1 MNIKMQCCGL
11 ILLAVIFFFYTR
23 QKKINLNTEK
33 AFMRIF
39 FVITLGLTLDI
50 LSLIA
55 LYYKDN
61 LPVVLVDIICK
72 AYISTLVLTALNG
85 VLYVLSDIYSQS
97 QAYQRRVYIYSA
109 IAGMGIL
116 LIFLLPIYKNCDNPE
131 DTYTYGPATVVTYLF
146 CLTFFGIMAYFI
158 FRRKSRMNP
167 KRWEAVLAW
176 IVLWLGA
183 AVIQLCFRNI
193 LLVGYSGAISIMIIY
208 LKLENPET
216 NLDRQSGLFNLN
228 ALLQYMKQQFS
239 KGEDF
244 ALLIISFPATL
255 IHSNPEEEEAI
266 RMEILHYIGEL
277 PDTIAFRGAEEE
289 ILLVF
294 QNQQQ
299 AEAMEV
305 RLDDRFEEGWGKN
318 KSIIIHP
325 DWMLIPSVKDVHQA
339 EDILPYLQ
347 YAKQNSMDFAESG
360 RVLLDQDM
368 TNRMYE
374 ERLIEQLL
382 ADAIKND
389 WIEVYYQPIY
399 SVKERQFVSA
409 EALIRIIDED
419 GTIIPPETFIEI
431 AEKNGMILK
440 LGEMVFKKVCQFISQ
455 NHPERLGIHYI
466 EINLSV
472 VQCSYEHLAD
482 SFIEIMEWYH
492 IDPGMIN
499 LEITES
505 GSVGTTKTLL
515 ENMNKLIEY
524 GVKFSLDDFGTGH
537 SNLNYIVDM
546 PVDIVKFDRS
556 MIVSYFDNGKA
567 KYVMDAAMHMIHGME
582 LQIVSEGIET
592 KEQLDTMEELGISY
606 IQGYYFSKPVSSD
619 AFLSF
624 LEEKNDDLAGDG
636 KDEREG

>member
-11 ILLAVIFFFYTR
+11 ILLAVVFFFYNR

-39 FVITLGLTLDI
+39 LVITLGLTLDI
-50 LSLIA
+50 LSLVA
-55 LYYKDN
+55 LFYSDRIPE
-61 LPVVLVDIICK
+61 LLVDLICK
-72 AYISTLVLTALNG
+72 FYLSSLMLVALNG
-85 VLYVLSDIYSQS
+85 VLYVLTDIYNQS
-97 QAYQRRVYIYSA
+97 QQYKRRVYIYSG
-109 IAGMGIL
+109 IVGIGIL
-116 LIFLLPIYKNCDNPE
+116 LIFILPIYKNLEHPGNA
-131 DTYTYGPATVVTYLF
+131 YTYGPSVMTTYLF
-146 CLTFFGIMAYFI
+146 CLSLFVIMTYLI
-158 FRRKSRMNP
+158 CRMKSKMNP
-167 KRWEAVLAW
+167 KRWEAVLTW
-176 IVLWLGA
+176 IVLWVGA
-183 AVIQLCFRNI
+183 AVVQFFNNHI
-193 LLVGYSGAISIMIIY
+193 LLVGYAGAISIMVIY

-216 NLDRQSGLFNLN
+216 NLDRQSGLFNQN

-244 ALLIISFPATL
+244 ALLIMTFPASL
-255 IHSNPEEEEAI
+255 IHGNLEEEQSI
-266 RMEILHYIGEL
+266 RMEILQYIASI
-277 PDTIAFRGAEEE
+277 PDAIAFKGSEEE

-294 QNQQQ
+294 QNQEQ
-299 AEAMEV
+299 ATKVEAQ
-305 RLDDRFEEGWGKN
+305 LDDRFDEGWGRS
-318 KSIIIHP
+318 KSMIIHP
-325 DWMLIPSVKDVHQA
+325 EWMLIPSVSDVHQA
-339 EDILPYLQ
+339 EDIFPYLQ

-360 RVLLDQDM
+360 RILLDKDM

-382 ADAIKND
+382 VDAIQND
-389 WIEVYYQPIY
+389 WVEVYYQPIY
-399 SVKERQFVSA
+399 SIKEKRFVSA
-409 EALIRIIDED
+409 EALIRIVEED
-419 GTIIPPETFIEI
+419 GTIVPPDTFIGI

-440 LGEMVFKKVCQFISQ
+440 LGEIVFKKVCQFISQ
-455 NHPERLGIHYI
+455 NHPEELGIRYI

-492 IDPGMIN
+492 INPAMIN

-592 KEQLDTMEELGISY
+592 KEQLETMEQLGISY

-619 AFLSF
+619 NFLSF
-624 LEEKNDDLAGDG
+624 IEENNEDEVIVAGD
-636 KDEREG
+636 

>member
-11 ILLAVIFFFYTR
+11 ILLAVVFFFYNR
-23 QKKINLNTEK
+23 QKKMNLNTEK

-39 FVITLGLTLDI
+39 LVITLGLTLDI
-50 LSLIA
+50 LSLVA
-55 LYYKDN
+55 LFYSDRIPELLVN
-61 LPVVLVDIICK
+61 LICK
-72 AYISTLVLTALNG
+72 AYLSSLVLVALNG
-85 VLYVLSDIYSQS
+85 VLYVLTDIYNQS
-97 QAYQRRVYIYSA
+97 QQYKRRVYIYSG
-109 IAGMGIL
+109 IVGIGIL
-116 LIFLLPIYKNCDNPE
+116 LIFILPIYKNLEHPGN
-131 DTYTYGPATVVTYLF
+131 TYTYGPSVMTTYLF
-146 CLTFFGIMAYFI
+146 CLSLFVIMTYLI
-158 FRRKSRMNP
+158 CRMKSRMNP
-167 KRWEAVLAW
+167 KRWEAVLTW
-176 IVLWLGA
+176 IVLWVGA
-183 AVIQLCFRNI
+183 AVVQFFNNHI
-193 LLVGYSGAISIMIIY
+193 LLVGYAGAISIMVIY

-216 NLDRQSGLFNLN
+216 NLDRQSGLFNQN
-228 ALLQYMKQQFS
+228 ALLQYMKQQFG

-244 ALLIISFPATL
+244 ALLIMTFPASL
-255 IHSNPEEEEAI
+255 IHGNLEEEQAI
-266 RMEILHYIGEL
+266 RMEILQYIAGI
-277 PDTIAFRGAEEE
+277 PDAIAFKGSEEE

-294 QNQQQ
+294 QDQEQ
-299 AEAMEV
+299 ATKVEAQ
-305 RLDDRFEEGWGKN
+305 LDDRFDEGWGRN
-318 KSIIIHP
+318 KSVIIHP
-325 DWMLIPSVKDVHQA
+325 EWMLIPSVSDVHQA
-339 EDILPYLQ
+339 EDIFPYLQ

-360 RVLLDQDM
+360 RILLDKDM

-382 ADAIKND
+382 ADAIQND
-389 WIEVYYQPIY
+389 WVEVYYQPIY
-399 SVKERQFVSA
+399 SIKEKRFVSA
-409 EALIRIIDED
+409 EALIRIVEED
-419 GTIIPPETFIEI
+419 GTIVPPDTFIGI

-440 LGEMVFKKVCQFISQ
+440 LGEIVFKKVCQFISQ
-455 NHPERLGIHYI
+455 NHPEELGIRYI

-492 IDPGMIN
+492 INPAMIN

-592 KEQLDTMEELGISY
+592 KEQLETMEQLGISY

-619 AFLSF
+619 NFLSF
-624 LEEKNDDLAGDG
+624 IEENNEDEVIVAGD
-636 KDEREG
+636 

>member
-11 ILLAVIFFFYTR
+11 ILLAVIFFFYSR

-39 FVITLGLTLDI
+39 LVITLGLTLDI
-50 LSLIA
+50 LSIVA
-55 LYYKDN
+55 LFLFDLNRIPELLTDIVCKSY
-61 LPVVLVDIICK
+61 LSSLVLV
-72 AYISTLVLTALNG
+72 ALNG
-85 VLYVLSDIYSQS
+85 VFYVLTDIYSQS
-97 QAYQRRVYIYSA
+97 QMYKRRVYIYSG
-109 IAGMGIL
+109 IAGIGIL
-116 LIFLLPIYKNCDNPE
+116 LIFILPIYKNLE
-131 DTYTYGPATVVTYLF
+131 DPGNAYTYGPSVMVTYLF
-146 CLTFFGIMAYFI
+146 CLSFFGIMTYLI
-158 FRRKSRMNP
+158 CRMKSKMNP
-167 KRWEAVLAW
+167 KRWEAVLSW

-183 AVIQLCFRNI
+183 AFIQFFNNHI
-193 LLVGYSGAISIMIIY
+193 LLVGYAGAISIMIIY

-216 NLDRQSGLFNLN
+216 NLDRKTGLFNQN

-239 KGEDF
+239 KEEDF
-244 ALLIISFPATL
+244 ALLIISFPSSL
-255 IHSNPEEEEAI
+255 IHSNPEEEEELQ
-266 RMEILHYIGEL
+266 MEILQYIANL
-277 PDTIAFRGAEEE
+277 PDTIAFKGTEEE

-294 QNQQQ
+294 QNQEQ
-299 AEAMEV
+299 AAKIEEQ
-305 RLDDRFEEGWGKN
+305 LDDRFDEGWGRN

-325 DWMLIPSVKDVHQA
+325 EWMLIPSVSDVHQA

-360 RVLLDQDM
+360 RVLLNQDM
-368 TNRMYE
+368 SNRMYE
-374 ERLIEQLL
+374 ERLIEHLL
-382 ADAIKND
+382 ADAIQND

-399 SVKERQFVSA
+399 SIKERQFVSA
-409 EALIRIIDED
+409 EALIRIVEED
-419 GTIIPPETFIEI
+419 GTVVPPDTFIDI

-440 LGEMVFKKVCQFISQ
+440 LGEIVFKKVCQFISQ
-455 NHPERLGIHYI
+455 NHPEELGIHYI

-492 IDPGMIN
+492 IDPAMIN

-515 ENMNKLIEY
+515 ENMNKLIAY

-592 KEQLDTMEELGISY
+592 KEQLDTMEQLGISY
-606 IQGYYFSKPVSSD
+606 IQGYYFSKPISSND
-619 AFLSF
+619 FLSF
-624 LEEKNDDLAGDG
+624 LEKNNEDEIIIAGDL
-636 KDEREG
+636 

>member
-11 ILLAVIFFFYTR
+11 ILLAVILFFYNR

-39 FVITLGLTLDI
+39 IVITFGLTLDI
-50 LSLIA
+50 LSVVA
-55 LYYKDN
+55 LN
-61 LPVVLVDIICK
+61 FMEVLPELLVDLICK
-72 AYISTLVLTALNG
+72 SYISTLVLVALNG
-85 VLYVLSDIYSQS
+85 VLYVLTDIYNQS
-97 QAYQRRVYIYSA
+97 EQYKKRLYIYSSM
-109 IAGMGIL
+109 AGIGIL
-116 LIFLLPIYKNCDNPE
+116 LIYILPIEKNMEGMNY
-131 DTYTYGPATVVTYLF
+131 TYTSGPSVLTTYIFCMTFFAIMTYLT
-146 CLTFFGIMAYFI
+146 LTQ
-158 FRRKSRMNP
+158 KSKMNP
-167 KRWEAVLAW
+167 KRREAVLAW
-176 IVLWLGA
+176 IVLWLVSA
-183 AVIQLCFRNI
+183 ATQFFNNKI
-193 LLVGYSGAISIMIIY
+193 LLVGYAGAISIMIIY

-216 NLDRQSGLFNLN
+216 NLDRKSGLFNQT
-228 ALLQYMKQQFS
+228 ALLQYMKQQFG
-239 KGEDF
+239 KGEEF
-244 ALLIISFPATL
+244 ALLVMNLPASL
-255 IHSNPEEEEAI
+255 SHSSPEEEEEI
-266 RMEILHYIGEL
+266 RMEIFQYIAAL
-277 PDTIAFRGAEEE
+277 QDTIAFKGAEDE
-289 ILLVF
+289 IILVF
-294 QNQQQ
+294 QNQEQ
-299 AEAMEV
+299 ALQVEAL
-305 RLDDRFEEGWGKN
+305 LDDRFDSGWGR
-318 KSIIIHP
+318 SQDIIIYP
-325 DWMLIPSVKDVHQA
+325 EWMLIPNALDVNQA
-339 EDILPYLQ
+339 EDVLPYLR

-360 RVLLDQDM
+360 RILLDKDM

-374 ERLIEQLL
+374 ERLVEQLL

-399 SVKERQFVSA
+399 SIQEKRFVSA
-409 EALIRIIDED
+409 EALVRIIDGEGNVITPD
-419 GTIIPPETFIEI
+419 VFIDI

-440 LGEMVFKKVCQFISQ
+440 LGEVVFKKVCQFISQ
-455 NHPERLGIHYI
+455 NHPEDLGIHYI

-472 VQCSYEHLAD
+472 VQCCYEHLAD

-492 IDPGMIN
+492 IDPAMIN

-556 MIVSYFDNGKA
+556 MTTSYFDNGKA

-592 KEQLDTMEELGISY
+592 KEQLDTMEALGISY
-606 IQGYYFSKPVSSD
+606 IQGYYFSRPVASD

-624 LEEKNDDLAGDG
+624 LEDNNEVSGLAEDLII
-636 KDEREG
+636 

>member
-11 ILLAVIFFFYTR
+11 ILLAVIFFFYHR

-33 AFMRIF
+33 AFLRIF
-39 FVITLGLTLDI
+39 MVVTLGLTLDM
-50 LSLIA
+50 LSIVA
-55 LYYKDN
+55 LFYIDD
-61 LPVVLVDIICK
+61 LPTLLVDIICK
-72 AYISTLVLTALNG
+72 AYLSSLVLVAVNG
-85 VLYVLSDIYSQS
+85 VLYVLADIYAQS
-97 QAYQRRVYIYSA
+97 RQYKRRVYIYSG
-109 IAGMGIL
+109 IAGVGIL
-116 LIFLLPIYKNCDNPE
+116 LICMLPVYKNLENPGNA
-131 DTYTYGPATVVTYLF
+131 YTYGPGVLTTYLI
-146 CLTFFGIMAYFI
+146 CLSFFGIMTFLSFKMKA
-158 FRRKSRMNP
+158 RMNP
-167 KRWEAVLAW
+167 KRWEAVLTW
-176 IVLWLGA
+176 IVLWLA
-183 AVIQLCFRNI
+183 SAIVQFFNNHI
-193 LLVGYSGAISIMIIY
+193 LLVGYAGAIGIMIIY

-216 NLDRQSGLFNLN
+216 NLDRQTGLFNQN
-228 ALLQYMKQQFS
+228 ALLQYMKQQFGM
-239 KGEDF
+239 GEDF
-244 ALLIISFPATL
+244 ALLIMSFPASL
-255 IHSNPEEEEAI
+255 IHSNPEEAEII
-266 RMEILHYIGEL
+266 RMEIIQYVASL
-277 PDTIAFRGAEEE
+277 PDTIAFKGSEED

-294 QNQQQ
+294 QNQEQ
-299 AEAMEV
+299 AETVEAQ
-305 RLDDRFEEGWGKN
+305 LDDRFDEGWGRS
-318 KSIIIHP
+318 KSIVLHP
-325 DWMLIPSVKDVHQA
+325 EWMLIPSVSDVHQA

-347 YAKQNSMDFAESG
+347 YAKENSMDFAESG

-382 ADAIKND
+382 ADAIQND

-399 SVKERQFVSA
+399 SIKEKQFVSA
-409 EALIRIIDED
+409 EALIRIIEED
-419 GTIIPPETFIEI
+419 GTIVSPEVFIDI

-440 LGEMVFKKVCQFISQ
+440 LGEIVFKKVCQFISQ
-455 NHPERLGIHYI
+455 NHPDELGIHYI

-492 IDPGMIN
+492 INPSMIN

-515 ENMNKLIEY
+515 ENMNKLIAY

-592 KEQLDTMEELGISY
+592 KEQLDTMEQLGISY

-624 LEEKNDDLAGDG
+624 LEENNEDEVILAED
-636 KDEREG
+636 